1 MKKLHFA
8 VLATAFAVLLAAP
21 AIHADEYY
29 IVRDNTGQVAVTD
42 GLPGYGWSI
51 AGGPFSTVDAAQRAM
66 GTGISGS
73 FDTYKVRIFNHPLKE
88 PKYPKQQVFTDIA
101 P

>member
-1 MKKLHFA
+1 MKKFPFVA
-8 VLATAFAVLLAAP
+8 ITTALAVLLAAP
-21 AIHADEYY
+21 IYADEFFV
-29 IVRDNTGQVAVTD
+29 IRDNTGQIAITD

-51 AGGPFSTVDAAQRAM
+51 QDGPFATVDSAQRAM

-73 FDTYKVRIFNHPLKE
+73 LDTYKVRIFNHPLKE
-88 PKYPKQQVFTDIA
+88 PKYPRQSVFSDIS

>member
-1 MKKLHFA
+1 MNKSYLA
-8 VLATAFAVLLAAP
+8 VAVTALAVLLVAP
-21 AIHADEYY
+21 TIYADEYY
-29 IVRDNTGQVAVTD
+29 LIRDNTGQVAVTNA
-42 GLPGYGWSI
+42 LPGYGWSL

-73 FDTYKVRIFNHPLKE
+73 LDTYKVRIFNHPLTE
-88 PKYPKQQVFTDIA
+88 PRFPRQDVFADIA